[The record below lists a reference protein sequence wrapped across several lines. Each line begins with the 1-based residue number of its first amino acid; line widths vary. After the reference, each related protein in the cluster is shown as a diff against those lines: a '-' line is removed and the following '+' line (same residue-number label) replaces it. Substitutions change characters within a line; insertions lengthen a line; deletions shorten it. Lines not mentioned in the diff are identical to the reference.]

1 MKRRQVTPDKSTME
15 EIPVKVVLRVRP
27 LLSREIL
34 HNHQVCVRLIPNTQQ
49 IIVGKDRLF
58 TYDSVFGKSSSQED
72 VYRSCI
78 KPLLVSLMEGYN
90 ATVFAYGQT
99 GSGKTYTI
107 GGGNVASV
115 ADEEKGII
123 PRAIQE
129 LFQCIAERHNIDF
142 SVRVSYIEV
151 YKEELLDL
159 LELETNMK
167 DLHIREDEKG
177 NTVIVGAK
185 ECQVETADEVMSLL
199 AAGSAAR
206 HTGSTQMNERSSRSH
221 AIFTI
226 TICQQSSQPG
236 DDANSTQTITSKFH
250 FVDLAGSERV
260 TKTGNTGERFK
271 ESIQINSGLLALGN
285 VISALGDPKRKS
297 AHIPY
302 RDAKITR
309 ILKDS
314 LGGNAKTV
322 MITCIS
328 PSSSDLDESLN
339 SLKYANRARNIK
351 NKPVVN
357 YNPDWDRMDEMELEI
372 KVLREALQNHQSNR
386 VSRTSQ
392 VSQEWSQGKDRI
404 RSLEEEVAHLQLEC
418 FNQRHCTEEAFS
430 LFLDLKD
437 ISGLTQSEKNRVEDW
452 LHLAEGLKSQVAADT
467 EGSSREEPHH
477 ITILQLKREL
487 KKCQFLPAL
496 EFFGEITLADLV
508 RVYEIN
514 SDPLGYTL
522 RAWTFGFLVYRE
534 LVRSRKLAI
543 KDALLAD
550 EEVFARKKLELKELQ
565 EQIQSVQEENEAYQ
579 KRLQEAEYTKTL
591 QTEKLVEQQLLIDEL
606 KSKKPEIYRQFSQE
620 NEDEE
625 ERPREISQRPHTVP
639 PNNPTQKLS
648 SSLIQATGQAEPRK
662 VRTSP
667 PSYSLERMVAG
678 FRTRSQML
686 LELIEEQD
694 EVLHEKFS
702 DQSEEESDEPE
713 KENRKKSPFSRS
725 INRTWTR
732 RQASAGAETLN
743 SDSYRESVTNADAFP
758 ALESLRESQVLN
770 MEKLKTSDIRLAD
783 GKQRMRELTINIKMK
798 EELIEELVKTGNDA
812 QSVNKQ
818 YSMKIAQLEG
828 EAEQAKSELAEAQRQ
843 LQELENKEL
852 RDVAHK
858 AKLQRDFRK
867 KMEEAKLKMQNEKRV
882 RELELNVDQMRQQQ
896 AKLQRKL
903 KTETDMKRK
912 LESTIQKEQ
921 ERIRELQLKTEQ
933 QNKILRM
940 KNEEIAAIRR
950 RKSVPS
956 ASDPLQLKV
965 EEQTKWLDEE
975 VEKVLKERQALT
987 ELEEDL
993 RKREES
999 ITKMEALLQEK
1010 SQLEMK
1016 KLRSSQALSSDVLKL
1031 SNRLNVLENELM
1043 GKSQELQSGAS
1054 EEHRKVYE
1062 DVRELQKERDGLLK
1076 RRDSL
1081 DEKLRNGSVLSRE
1094 IILETSPRALESQSV
1109 EEPQLQAHTPPSAT
1123 TSDQV
1128 PQMPP
1133 QLGDFL
1139 DWLKTTFQPAI
1150 QPQTTKRKA
1159 HQSPPDLSDN
1169 EEDPSSNVDLF
1180 SLHDS
1185 DHQSPPADSDEHSDS
1200 DTEKATFAKP
1210 DISRKLLKDMMET
1223 LDIKDEAV
1231 IISKADKALGAQ
1243 QKRTRVFPMFNSIT
1257 QTIDSEW
1264 QQPDRRSIISK
1275 RFYDTYP
1282 VPEEQ
1287 PRRALWLCQWSGDTA
1302 SKNKL
1307 LGLRYTGESLFGPDL
1322 KQIITEDTDGKS
1334 TFSHP
1339 VIEHARNNRA
1349 DFILDGHGPQH
1360 NRSFRTP
1367 IFRSTD
1373 NWLLKI
1379 IQQGYRINFTT
1390 LPPRRSVPS
1399 IVPPHKQHALQQA
1412 VTSLW
1417 QSGVII
1423 PVPEQHKFKGFY
1435 SNLRIPTCT
1444 QLKTTK
1450 FVHSQ
1455 LKVQNGINQ
1464 TSQNSIGQRHSG
1476 GLLNK
1481 QGGTHSMMT
1490 MQEATKIVGRT
1501 PCTISFRSLPELG
1514 GRLPE
1519 SPDNRPSRESVHS
1532 HHCQYFPGFFPKS
1545 NQRVLQQY
1553 SLHRIGPTD
1562 FGTQILGELGH
1573 NPYVCTDSLGL
1584 LEKDFTEEHTLFQLE
1599 EGIEALEAAIEYK
1612 NDYIQ
1617 NRHKALKDS
1626 SQILTQSEANIIEKF
1641 SSLSPSETRSI
1652 LVRYFNKVVSLR
1664 EAERKLQL
1672 NSAELRMKVEEKENM
1687 LRELESSLEHLLLQN
1702 DRRLT
1707 QQQKEHEQKLQLLLQ
1722 HFKDNNS
1729 EPVSESIKAYE
1740 AKVAE
1745 LEKELFFYKKTSREL
1760 KKKLKEL
1767 LGDPKVAVPKN
1778 NNSAD
1783 AARVLDHPGP
1793 PAVKELKWTPQLES
1807 NKAPGKTR
1815 ESQHSDHNPHLNP
1828 EAEPPSSLPKLPSR
1842 SRISRRASSEEEE
1855 PGNIP
1860 AHFLS
1865 KMEPSKALCVTPVKI
1880 SRRDVRQI
1888 SASHLSSRR
1897 SSLTCTP
1904 ADSIEITR
1912 TGKDFNAQ

>member
-487 KKCQFLPAL
+487 KKCQ
-496 EFFGEITLADLV
+496 
-508 RVYEIN
+508 
-514 SDPLGYTL
+514 
-522 RAWTFGFLVYRE
+522 
-534 LVRSRKLAI
+534 
-543 KDALLAD
+543 DALLAD

-867 KMEEAKLKMQNEKRV
+867 KMEEAKLKMQAVQTKQQDTTKLASLSVKNEKRV

-1094 IILETSPRALESQSV
+1094 
-1109 EEPQLQAHTPPSAT
+1109 
-1123 TSDQV
+1123 
-1128 PQMPP
+1128 
-1133 QLGDFL
+1133 
-1139 DWLKTTFQPAI
+1139 
-1150 QPQTTKRKA
+1150 
-1159 HQSPPDLSDN
+1159 
-1169 EEDPSSNVDLF
+1169 
-1180 SLHDS
+1180 
-1185 DHQSPPADSDEHSDS
+1185 
-1200 DTEKATFAKP
+1200 
-1210 DISRKLLKDMMET
+1210 
-1223 LDIKDEAV
+1223 
-1231 IISKADKALGAQ
+1231 
-1243 QKRTRVFPMFNSIT
+1243 
-1257 QTIDSEW
+1257 
-1264 QQPDRRSIISK
+1264 
-1275 RFYDTYP
+1275 
-1282 VPEEQ
+1282 
-1287 PRRALWLCQWSGDTA
+1287 
-1302 SKNKL
+1302 
-1307 LGLRYTGESLFGPDL
+1307 
-1322 KQIITEDTDGKS
+1322 
-1334 TFSHP
+1334 
-1339 VIEHARNNRA
+1339 
-1349 DFILDGHGPQH
+1349 
-1360 NRSFRTP
+1360 
-1367 IFRSTD
+1367 
-1373 NWLLKI
+1373 
-1379 IQQGYRINFTT
+1379 
-1390 LPPRRSVPS
+1390 
-1399 IVPPHKQHALQQA
+1399 
-1412 VTSLW
+1412 
-1417 QSGVII
+1417 
-1423 PVPEQHKFKGFY
+1423 
-1435 SNLRIPTCT
+1435 
-1444 QLKTTK
+1444 
-1450 FVHSQ
+1450 
-1455 LKVQNGINQ
+1455 
-1464 TSQNSIGQRHSG
+1464 
-1476 GLLNK
+1476 
-1481 QGGTHSMMT
+1481 
-1490 MQEATKIVGRT
+1490 
-1501 PCTISFRSLPELG
+1501 
-1514 GRLPE
+1514 
-1519 SPDNRPSRESVHS
+1519 
-1532 HHCQYFPGFFPKS
+1532 
-1545 NQRVLQQY
+1545 
-1553 SLHRIGPTD
+1553 
-1562 FGTQILGELGH
+1562 
-1573 NPYVCTDSLGL
+1573 
-1584 LEKDFTEEHTLFQLE
+1584 EEHTLFQLE

>member
-1 MKRRQVTPDKSTME
+1 MKTRQETPDKITME
-15 EIPVKVVLRVRP
+15 ETPVKVALRVRP

-34 HNHQVCVRLIPNTQQ
+34 HNHQVCVRLVPNTQQ
-49 IIVGKDRLF
+49 VIVGKDRVF
-58 TYDSVFGKSSSQED
+58 TFDFVFGKSSSQDD
-72 VYRSCI
+72 VYRSSI
-78 KPLLVSLMEGYN
+78 KPLLGSLMEGYN

-129 LFQCIAERHNIDF
+129 LFQCIAERHNVEF

-185 ECQVETADEVMSLL
+185 ECQVENADEVMSLL

-226 TICQQSSQPG
+226 TICQQSSQHG
-236 DDANSTQTITSKFH
+236 DDAGTNSIQTITSKFH

-372 KVLREALQNHQSNR
+372 KVLREALQNQQSSR

-392 VSQEWSQGKDRI
+392 VSQDWSQGKDKI
-404 RSLEEEVAHLQLEC
+404 RSLEEKVAQLQLEC

-437 ISGLTQSEKNRVEDW
+437 ISGLPQSEKNRVQDW
-452 LHLAEGLKSQVAADT
+452 LHLAEGLRSPVAADA

-477 ITILQLKREL
+477 VTILQLKREL
-487 KKCQFLPAL
+487 KKCQ
-496 EFFGEITLADLV
+496 
-508 RVYEIN
+508 
-514 SDPLGYTL
+514 
-522 RAWTFGFLVYRE
+522 
-534 LVRSRKLAI
+534 
-543 KDALLAD
+543 DALATD
-550 EEVFARKKLELKELQ
+550 EEVFARKKLELKGLQ
-565 EQIQSVQEENEAYQ
+565 EQIQSLQQENEEYQ
-579 KRLQEAEYTKTL
+579 KCLQEAEYTKTL

-625 ERPREISQRPHTVP
+625 ELPREISQRPHTVP
-639 PNNPTQKLS
+639 PSTHTQKLS
-648 SSLIQATGQAEPRK
+648 SSSLQAAGQAEPRK

-702 DQSEEESDEPE
+702 DQSEEEPDEPE
-713 KENRKKSPFSRS
+713 KENRKKSPFRRS

-732 RQASAGAETLN
+732 RQGSAGAETLN
-743 SDSYRESVTNADAFP
+743 SNSDRENDANSNACP

-770 MEKLKTSDIRLAD
+770 VEKLKTSDVRLAD
-783 GKQRMRELTINIKMK
+783 AKQKMRELTINIKMK
-798 EELIEELVKTGNDA
+798 EELIKELIKTGNDA
-812 QSVNKQ
+812 QSVNRQ
-818 YSMKIAQLEG
+818 YSLKIAHLEG
-828 EAEQAKSELAEAQRQ
+828 EAEQAKSELSEAQRQ

-858 AKLQRDFRK
+858 TKLQRDFRK
-867 KMEEAKLKMQNEKRV
+867 KMEEAKLKMQAVQTKQQDTRKLASLSVRNEKRV
-882 RELELNVDQMRQQQ
+882 RELEVNVEQMRQQQ
-896 AKLQRKL
+896 AQLQQKL
-903 KTETDMKRK
+903 KAETEMKRK
-912 LESTIQKEQ
+912 LEGTIQKEQ
-921 ERIRELQLKTEQ
+921 ERIKELQLKTEQ

-956 ASDPLQLKV
+956 VSDNLQLKL

-975 VEKVLKERQALT
+975 VEKVLKERQALA

-999 ITKMEALLQEK
+999 VTKMEALLQEK
-1010 SQLEMK
+1010 SHLEMK
-1016 KLRSSQALSSDVLKL
+1016 KLRSSQAITSDVLKL
-1031 SNRLNVLENELM
+1031 SNRLNVVENELM
-1043 GKSQELQSGAS
+1043 DKSQFLQNDASDEHRKAS
-1054 EEHRKVYE
+1054 EEVK
-1062 DVRELQKERDGLLK
+1062 ELQKERDGLLK

-1081 DEKLRNGSVLSRE
+1081 DEKLRNGSVLS
-1094 IILETSPRALESQSV
+1094 
-1109 EEPQLQAHTPPSAT
+1109 
-1123 TSDQV
+1123 
-1128 PQMPP
+1128 
-1133 QLGDFL
+1133 
-1139 DWLKTTFQPAI
+1139 
-1150 QPQTTKRKA
+1150 
-1159 HQSPPDLSDN
+1159 
-1169 EEDPSSNVDLF
+1169 
-1180 SLHDS
+1180 
-1185 DHQSPPADSDEHSDS
+1185 
-1200 DTEKATFAKP
+1200 
-1210 DISRKLLKDMMET
+1210 
-1223 LDIKDEAV
+1223 
-1231 IISKADKALGAQ
+1231 
-1243 QKRTRVFPMFNSIT
+1243 
-1257 QTIDSEW
+1257 
-1264 QQPDRRSIISK
+1264 
-1275 RFYDTYP
+1275 
-1282 VPEEQ
+1282 PE
-1287 PRRALWLCQWSGDTA
+1287 
-1302 SKNKL
+1302 
-1307 LGLRYTGESLFGPDL
+1307 
-1322 KQIITEDTDGKS
+1322 
-1334 TFSHP
+1334 
-1339 VIEHARNNRA
+1339 
-1349 DFILDGHGPQH
+1349 
-1360 NRSFRTP
+1360 
-1367 IFRSTD
+1367 
-1373 NWLLKI
+1373 
-1379 IQQGYRINFTT
+1379 
-1390 LPPRRSVPS
+1390 
-1399 IVPPHKQHALQQA
+1399 
-1412 VTSLW
+1412 
-1417 QSGVII
+1417 
-1423 PVPEQHKFKGFY
+1423 
-1435 SNLRIPTCT
+1435 
-1444 QLKTTK
+1444 
-1450 FVHSQ
+1450 
-1455 LKVQNGINQ
+1455 
-1464 TSQNSIGQRHSG
+1464 
-1476 GLLNK
+1476 
-1481 QGGTHSMMT
+1481 
-1490 MQEATKIVGRT
+1490 
-1501 PCTISFRSLPELG
+1501 
-1514 GRLPE
+1514 
-1519 SPDNRPSRESVHS
+1519 
-1532 HHCQYFPGFFPKS
+1532 
-1545 NQRVLQQY
+1545 
-1553 SLHRIGPTD
+1553 
-1562 FGTQILGELGH
+1562 
-1573 NPYVCTDSLGL
+1573 
-1584 LEKDFTEEHTLFQLE
+1584 EEHTLFQLE

-1612 NDYIQ
+1612 NEYIQ
-1617 NRHKALKDS
+1617 NRQKVLKDS

-1641 SSLSPSETRSI
+1641 SSLSPSETQSI

-1672 NSAELRMKVEEKENM
+1672 HSAELAMKVTEKENM
-1687 LRELESSLEHLLLQN
+1687 LRELESSLEHLMLQN

-1722 HFKDNNS
+1722 HFKDNDN
-1729 EPVSESIKAYE
+1729 EAVPESIKAYE

-1760 KKKLKEL
+1760 KKRLKEL
-1767 LGDPKVAVPKN
+1767 LGEPKVAVLKSN
-1778 NNSAD
+1778 NTAG
-1783 AARVLDHPGP
+1783 VLDEPGS
-1793 PAVKELKWTPQLES
+1793 PAAKELKWTPQLES
-1807 NKAPGKTR
+1807 NKAAGKAR
-1815 ESQHSDHNPHLNP
+1815 ESQHPDLQRNPYRAAGDIP
-1828 EAEPPSSLPKLPSR
+1828 EGDPTSSFPRLPSR
-1842 SRISRRASSEEEE
+1842 SHISRRASSEDEE
-1855 PGNIP
+1855 PGHIP
-1860 AHFLS
+1860 TQSIS
-1865 KMEPSKALCVTPVKI
+1865 KMEPSKSLCVTPVKI
-1880 SRRDVRQI
+1880 SRRELRQI
-1888 SASHLSSRR
+1888 SASHLSTRR
-1897 SSLTCTP
+1897 SSLTSTP
-1904 ADSIEITR
+1904 ADSIEVAR
-1912 TGKDFNAQ
+1912 TGKDFKAQ